1 LSPFLFAA
9 MFYIYIIYST
19 KSDKYYIGM
28 TSDVARR
35 LEEHNDPSREKKYT
49 LKHMP
54 WELKLF
60 FEVSDIR
67 GEALI
72 VERFLKNQKS
82 RTFLE
87 KLISQKDNPAYFNSL
102 KENILR
108 RR

>member
-1 LSPFLFAA
+1 
-9 MFYIYIIYST
+9 
-19 KSDKYYIGM
+19 M
-28 TSDVARR
+28 TSDVSRR
-35 LEEHNDPSREKKYT
+35 IEEHNDPSRENKYT

-82 RTFLE
+82 RAFIE
-87 KLISQKDNPAYFNSL
+87 RLISEKDNQIYFKSL
-102 KENILR
+102 VENVLKR
-108 RR
+108 R

>member
-1 LSPFLFAA
+1 
-9 MFYIYIIYST
+9 
-19 KSDKYYIGM
+19 M

-35 LEEHNDPSREKKYT
+35 IEEHNDPCRENKYT

-60 FEVSDIR
+60 FEVSETR

-82 RTFLE
+82 RAFIE
-87 KLISQKDNPAYFNSL
+87 RMISERANLSYFKSL
-102 KENILR
+102 VENVLKR
-108 RR
+108 R

>member
-1 LSPFLFAA
+1 
-9 MFYIYIIYST
+9 
-19 KSDKYYIGM
+19 M
-28 TSDVARR
+28 TSDVAKRI
-35 LEEHNDPSREKKYT
+35 EDHNDPARENKYT

-87 KLISQKDNPAYFNSL
+87 KLISEKDNPAYFNSL
-102 KENILR
+102 VENVLKKR
-108 RR
+108 